1 MPIAVMIG
9 KTASL
14 LILLSLLVGGI
25 WIALTTVLAEKF
37 GSKIGGFIGGLPS
50 TAAVSLFFIGLT
62 QSPETAAQ
70 AATVFPLSYAVTG
83 LFLVLYALLWRLG
96 FLSALLLSLSAWFG
110 LSSCVVVFHLENF
123 SLSVGAYVLFFALA
137 VYILEFKM
145 KLPSTAREKLRYSL
159 GQVLG
164 RAVFGGLVVAFA
176 VFMSRIGG
184 PVFGG
189 VFSAFPAVFISVLVI
204 SHRTRGLQ
212 FSRAMTK
219 PLLVTGM
226 VTIFLYAIGVKF
238 LYPKFGLWLGAMGAL
253 LISAVSALFTFL
265 FIEKHLS

>member
-1 MPIAVMIG
+1 MTG
-9 KTASL
+9 KSAFL
-14 LILLSLLVGGI
+14 FMLLSFGVGSV
-25 WIALTTVLAEKF
+25 WITLTTVLAEKF

-62 QSPETAAQ
+62 QSPKAAVQ
-70 AATVFPLSYAVTG
+70 AATVFPLSYAFTG

-96 FLSALLLSLSAWFG
+96 FLSALLLSLSAWLG
-110 LSSCVVVFHLENF
+110 LSSCVVIFHLENF
-123 SLSVGAYVLFFALA
+123 PLSVGAYVLFFALA
-137 VYILEFKM
+137 VYVLEFRM
-145 KLPSTAREKLRYSL
+145 KLLSTGGEKLRYSS

-164 RAVFGGLVVAFA
+164 RAVFGGLLVAFA

-184 PVFGG
+184 PVLGG

-204 SHRTRGLQ
+204 SYRTRGLQ

-226 VTIFLYAIGVKF
+226 VTIFLYAAAVKF
-238 LYPKFGLWLGAMGAL
+238 LYPDFGLWLGTLGAL
-253 LISAVSALFTFL
+253 LVSAVSALFTFL
-265 FIEKHLS
+265 LIRKHLS